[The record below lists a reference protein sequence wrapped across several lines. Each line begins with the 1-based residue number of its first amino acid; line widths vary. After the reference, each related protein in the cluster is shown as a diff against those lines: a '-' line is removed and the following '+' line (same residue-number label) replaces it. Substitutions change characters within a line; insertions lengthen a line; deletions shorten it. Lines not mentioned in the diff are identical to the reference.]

1 MRSRRTLPTTGK
13 KKPARGGHVGL
24 WCQHVKHGG
33 AVERPSRVGTRHC
46 RVATRQTHGLALGS
60 PWVRQR
66 RATVV
71 QRCSNG
77 EGFRE
82 GFREGF
88 YAVASFAHAVAMP
101 GAGVQHL

>member
-1 MRSRRTLPTTGK
+1 M
-13 KKPARGGHVGL
+13 
-24 WCQHVKHGG
+24 Q
-33 AVERPSRVGTRHC
+33 RH
-46 RVATRQTHGLALGS
+46 
-60 PWVRQR
+60 
-66 RATVV
+66 ATVV

>member
-1 MRSRRTLPTTGK
+1 MIRSRKNPRGRVWWFYGASTLNT
-13 KKPARGGHVGL
+13 V
-24 WCQHVKHGG
+24 
-33 AVERPSRVGTRHC
+33 VERPSRVGTRHC

-82 GFREGF
+82 GF